1 MDVVRRLGKRY
12 LWVDQY
18 CIDQKNKDV
27 KARQIL
33 HMDQIYEGAY
43 ATIVAGS
50 GFGAEFGLPGV
61 ANRHRSV
68 QLRAETPTMTLVAT
82 PLSLKGDLV
91 RGGWIGRAWTYQEAV
106 LSRRLIVFA
115 EHQAHFVCMAMTCS
129 EAVLTGADDI
139 RIGQGEQPISLHM
152 GYFSRALSNWEPT
165 TPPTDQTPFRQL
177 LAHIQAFS
185 DRKLSFQ
192 SDRLNALRGILSRW
206 PFYSYYGVPFAADIA
221 LGTEP
226 AASTSPHYRLGF
238 LHTLF
243 WSPVSSHCSRNTG
256 LGFPSWSW
264 ASWPEEVWFE
274 PPEHVQGEVSLP
286 MANIHVKGL
295 SGRLE
300 PDPTITNTHSRIL
313 PELVPELQLETLVIQ
328 LRFQHLDHRLADG
341 AVALCHCHPS
351 SEHGGSILPGV
362 GMLPLPAPMSDT
374 PGPGWAYA
382 CFDGD
387 LEPPRET
394 ITQRP
399 WDCVLLFTGPG
410 QRDAALRQRA
420 FLIVE
425 WKGAVAYRVGRML
438 IRDNALYRFDTVMR
452 NTPQEIKMITLG

>member
-1 MDVVRRLGKRY
+1 
-12 LWVDQY
+12 
-18 CIDQKNKDV
+18 
-27 KARQIL
+27 
-33 HMDQIYEGAY
+33 
-43 ATIVAGS
+43 
-50 GFGAEFGLPGV
+50 
-61 ANRHRSV
+61 
-68 QLRAETPTMTLVAT
+68 
-82 PLSLKGDLV
+82 
-91 RGGWIGRAWTYQEAV
+91 
-106 LSRRLIVFA
+106 
-115 EHQAHFVCMAMTCS
+115 
-129 EAVLTGADDI
+129 
-139 RIGQGEQPISLHM
+139 
-152 GYFSRALSNWEPT
+152 
-165 TPPTDQTPFRQL
+165 
-177 LAHIQAFS
+177 
-185 DRKLSFQ
+185 
-192 SDRLNALRGILSRW
+192 
-206 PFYSYYGVPFAADIA
+206 
-221 LGTEP
+221 
-226 AASTSPHYRLGF
+226 
-238 LHTLF
+238 
-243 WSPVSSHCSRNTG
+243 
-256 LGFPSWSW
+256 
-264 ASWPEEVWFE
+264 
-274 PPEHVQGEVSLP
+274 

-399 WDCVLLFTGPG
+399 WDCVFLFTGPG

-425 WKGAVAYRVGRML
+425 WKGRMAYRVGRML
-438 IRDNALYRFDTVMR
+438 IRDNPLYRFETVMR
-452 NTPQEIKMITLG
+452 NAPQEVKLITLG